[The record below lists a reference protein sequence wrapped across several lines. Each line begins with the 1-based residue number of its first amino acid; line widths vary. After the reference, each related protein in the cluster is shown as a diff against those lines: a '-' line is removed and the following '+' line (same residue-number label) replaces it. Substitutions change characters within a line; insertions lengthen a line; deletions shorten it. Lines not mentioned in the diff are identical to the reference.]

1 MCNNHEGI
9 HSGTVYYVSRIGDTI
24 LCGLCYVLQIQCK
37 MKLNRQCNGPW
48 TNECSAIQGQIQ
60 EGWGG
65 ATGCTPPPPPL
76 KLEKM

>member
-1 MCNNHEGI
+1 MYNNHEGI
-9 HSGTVYYVSRIGDTI
+9 HSGTVYYVSRIGNTI

-48 TNECSAIQGQIQ
+48 ANEGSAIQGQIK
-60 EGWGG
+60 EGGVQG
-65 ATGCTPPPPPL
+65 ARPPPL